1 MDLSIMV
8 SGLTK
13 LFGDDLAALVD
24 AMRAADA
31 AGIDQIVMPDH
42 VVMGPRLD
50 RYPYQEKF
58 PYPPSE
64 PWLEPLTTLAAI
76 AGATERIRLGTGVLI
91 APLRPVLVLAK
102 TVATLDVLSRGRV
115 ELGVGTGWQREE
127 YAEPGMGFIGRTQR
141 MDDAM
146 RACRALWETDGPV
159 TFRSETISFD
169 DIWCAPRPVQPRVP
183 VWFGGAANDATIR
196 RVAEL
201 GDGWLP
207 LGPTLDEI
215 ASTVEKIRHAMEERG
230 RDPMSL
236 RVRHNLAT
244 VHRDDKSVDVDA
256 TVAQVAPLADYGIT
270 TVALTLSRCARRGE
284 EVRPFFEALGTAW
297 QANR

>member
-1 MDLSIMV
+1 
-8 SGLTK
+8 
-13 LFGDDLAALVD
+13 
-24 AMRAADA
+24 
-31 AGIDQIVMPDH
+31 
-42 VVMGPRLD
+42 MGPRLD
-50 RYPYQEKF
+50 RYPYQAKF

-76 AGATERIRLGTGVLI
+76 AGSTERIRLGTGVLI

-127 YAEPGMGFIGRTQR
+127 YAEPGMGFMGRTQR

-146 RACRALWETDGPV
+146 RACRELWETDGPV

-169 DIWCAPRPVQPRVP
+169 EIWCAPRPVQERVP
-183 VWFGGAANDATIR
+183 VWYGGAANDATIR

-207 LGPTLDEI
+207 LGPTLDES
-215 ASTVEKIRHAMEERG
+215 AATVEKIRRAMEERG
-230 RDPMSL
+230 RDPMTL

-256 TVAQVAPLADYGIT
+256 TLAQVAPLADYGIT
-270 TVALTLSRCARRGE
+270 TVALTLSRCAQRGE
-284 EVRPFFEALGTAW
+284 DVGPFFEALGAAW
-297 QANR
+297 QTTR